1 MIVKYYFYLVNTLKK
16 NYNQLQSLTES
27 QKNSLKELEKVNEKS
42 QKCKIYLK
50 IDSILD
56 NTNNE
61 LRREL
66 LESKQY
72 INKLYDN
79 IKRLNDKYP
88 NLKLSI
94 RQLEDDAKIL
104 DEVENYI
111 RDLILK
117 KVRIKLIQNEITSVV
132 NREEIQK
139 SQKLR
144 EENDK
149 LSKLINDITNE
160 KIKYDEE
167 IRSLKKKLLYLKIN
181 LSNQYFK
188 ALENSK
194 QSQNALYESILVFT
208 RNLNLKYFIDLYE
221 IKVENEEEKHKIIVE
236 KKLTNDLKSC
246 RKYELLIQEFNDFKK
261 ECQVLFNEFDIR
273 SKNYFNPE
281 VRNF

>member
-167 IRSLKKKLLYLKIN
+167 IRSLKKKLLYHNIN

>member
-167 IRSLKKKLLYLKIN
+167 IRSLK
-181 LSNQYFK
+181 
-188 ALENSK
+188 
-194 QSQNALYESILVFT
+194 
-208 RNLNLKYFIDLYE
+208 
-221 IKVENEEEKHKIIVE
+221 
-236 KKLTNDLKSC
+236 
-246 RKYELLIQEFNDFKK
+246 
-261 ECQVLFNEFDIR
+261 
-273 SKNYFNPE
+273 
-281 VRNF
+281 

>member
-167 IRSLKKKLLYLKIN
+167 IRSLKKKLLYLNIN

>member
-117 KVRIKLIQNEITSVV
+117 KVRIKLI
-132 NREEIQK
+132 
-139 SQKLR
+139 
-144 EENDK
+144 
-149 LSKLINDITNE
+149 
-160 KIKYDEE
+160 
-167 IRSLKKKLLYLKIN
+167 
-181 LSNQYFK
+181 
-188 ALENSK
+188 
-194 QSQNALYESILVFT
+194 
-208 RNLNLKYFIDLYE
+208 
-221 IKVENEEEKHKIIVE
+221 
-236 KKLTNDLKSC
+236 
-246 RKYELLIQEFNDFKK
+246 
-261 ECQVLFNEFDIR
+261 
-273 SKNYFNPE
+273 
-281 VRNF
+281 